1 MRRIDLADTAGRKSR
16 DKAYSQICPPLY
28 LEIEQELTALVL
40 LLLYMKGCYHEYF
53 VGGEI
58 LLENLDLVS
67 SFKIKWKNI
76 LISSQSLRLNEQ

>member
-1 MRRIDLADTAGRKSR
+1 M
-16 DKAYSQICPPLY
+16 YS
-28 LEIEQELTALVL
+28 
-40 LLLYMKGCYHEYF
+40 LYMKGCYHEYF

-58 LLENLDLVS
+58 LLENLDFVS

>member
-1 MRRIDLADTAGRKSR
+1 M
-16 DKAYSQICPPLY
+16 Y
-28 LEIEQELTALVL
+28 
-40 LLLYMKGCYHEYF
+40 LLYMKGCYYEYF

-58 LLENLDLVS
+58 LLENLDFVS

>member
-1 MRRIDLADTAGRKSR
+1 M
-16 DKAYSQICPPLY
+16 Y
-28 LEIEQELTALVL
+28 
-40 LLLYMKGCYHEYF
+40 LLYMKGGYHEYF

-58 LLENLDLVS
+58 LLENLDFVS